1 MPDVNVTPVSL
12 KCKICGGDIVNDY
25 LVGTSR
31 CANCGNRWSI
41 ADLYPDYAKY
51 QRIIANVLKANDIIE
66 SDTKVA
72 SANEAKLLF
81 KTSVIEC
88 TKFNDPISSD
98 LIRICEEGQKK
109 ADLLAVYLKGKT
121 YFDKGSYSSA
131 VSTLSKVK
139 GFRDADA
146 MIEIAKEEIEKKRR
160 RDIPWDVIFSMPLPA
175 AVGLFFREVCHW
187 PWAVCI
193 LLFLLGSAG
202 LGYVLYRGGVIEI
215 IIKILSFLVAAP
227 VIIFAVL
234 VYAFKVAVVI
244 AVLVAI
250 FAPIAMFIL
259 FAMFTEQL
267 SIFTNKKN

>member
-31 CANCGNRWSI
+31 CANCGNRWAI

-51 QRIIANVLKANDIIE
+51 QRIIANITKANDIVE
-66 SDTKVA
+66 SENKAA

-88 TKFNDPISSD
+88 SKFNDPISSD
-98 LIRICEEGQKK
+98 LVRICEEGQKK
-109 ADLLAVYLKGKT
+109 ADLLAIYAKGKG
-121 YFDKGSYSSA
+121 YYDKGSYSSA
-131 VSTLSKVK
+131 ISTLSKAK

-146 MIEIAKEEIEKKRR
+146 MIEIAKEELEKKRR
-160 RDIPWDVIFSMPLPA
+160 KDIPWDVVFSLPLPA

-193 LLFLLGSAG
+193 LLFLAGSAG

-215 IIKILSFLVAAP
+215 IIKILSFFAAGP
-227 VIIFAVL
+227 IIIFSIMA
-234 VYAFKVAVVI
+234 YAFHVPTWISVI
-244 AVLVAI
+244 TAI
-250 FAPIAMFIL
+250 GAPIALFIV
-259 FAMFTEQL
+259 FALATEQL
-267 SIFTNKKN
+267 SVLFNKDK

>member
-31 CANCGNRWSI
+31 CANCGNRWAI

-51 QRIIANVLKANDIIE
+51 QRIVSNITKANDILE
-66 SDTKVA
+66 SDSKVA
-72 SANEAKLLF
+72 SANGAKILL
-81 KTSVIEC
+81 KTTAIEC
-88 TKFNDPISSD
+88 AKFNDPISSD

-121 YFDKGSYSSA
+121 YFDKGSYGSA

-160 RDIPWDVIFSMPLPA
+160 RDIPWDVVFSMPIPA

-215 IIKILSFLVAAP
+215 IIKILSFLAAGP
-227 VIIFAVL
+227 IITFSILA
-234 VYAFKVAVVI
+234 YAFHVPTVI
-244 AVLVAI
+244 SVIVAI
-250 FAPIAMFIL
+250 LAPIALFIV

>member
-121 YFDKGSYSSA
+121 YYEKGSYSSA

-215 IIKILSFLVAAP
+215 IIKILSFLAAGP
-227 VIIFAVL
+227 IITFSILA
-234 VYAFKVAVVI
+234 YAFHVPTVI
-244 AVLVAI
+244 SVIVAI
-250 FAPIAMFIL
+250 LAPIALFII

>member
-1 MPDVNVTPVSL
+1 MAELNITPVSL
-12 KCKICGGDIVNDY
+12 KCKICGGDIVNNY
-25 LVGTSR
+25 LAGTSY

-41 ADLYPDYAKY
+41 TDLYPDYAKY
-51 QRIIANVLKANDIIE
+51 QRIIANITKANDIVE
-66 SDTKVA
+66 SDTKAA
-72 SANEAKLLF
+72 SANEAKLLY

-109 ADLLAVYLKGKT
+109 ADLLAVYAKGKG
-121 YFDKGSYSSA
+121 YFDKQSYNSA
-131 VSTLSKVK
+131 LSTLSKVK
-139 GFRDADA
+139 GFRDSEAL
-146 MIEIAKEEIEKKRR
+146 IEICKEEIEKKRKK
-160 RDIPWDVIFSMPLPA
+160 DIPWDVVFSLPIPA

-227 VIIFAVL
+227 VIIFALL

-250 FAPIAMFIL
+250 FAPIALFIL
-259 FAMFTEQL
+259 FALSTEQL

>member
-1 MPDVNVTPVSL
+1 MPDVNITPVSL
-12 KCKICGGDIVNDY
+12 KCTICGGDIVNDY

-31 CANCGNRWSI
+31 CANCGNRWAI
-41 ADLYPDYAKY
+41 ADLFPDYAKY
-51 QRIIANVLKANDIIE
+51 QRIIANITKANDIVE
-66 SDTKVA
+66 SDNKAA
-72 SANEAKLLF
+72 SANEAKLLY

-88 TKFNDPISSD
+88 SKFNDPISSD

-109 ADLLAVYLKGKT
+109 ADLLAIYAKGKG
-121 YFDKGSYSSA
+121 YFDKGSYNSA
-131 VSTLSKVK
+131 LSTLSKVK
-139 GFRDADA
+139 GFRDSEA
-146 MIEIAKEEIEKKRR
+146 MIEICKEEIEKKRKK
-160 RDIPWDVIFSMPLPA
+160 DIPWDVVFSLPIPA

-250 FAPIAMFIL
+250 FAPIALFIL
-259 FAMFTEQL
+259 FALSTEQL

>member
-1 MPDVNVTPVSL
+1 MPDVYVTPVSL
-12 KCKICGGDIVNDY
+12 KCKICGGDIINDY

-31 CANCGNRWSI
+31 CANCGNRWAI

-51 QRIIANVLKANDIIE
+51 QRIIANITKANDIVE
-66 SDTKVA
+66 SENKAA

-88 TKFNDPISSD
+88 AKFNDPISSD

-160 RDIPWDVIFSMPLPA
+160 RDIPWDVVFSMPLPA
-175 AVGLFFREVCHW
+175 AVALFFREVCHW
-187 PWAVCI
+187 PWVVCI
-193 LLFLLGSAG
+193 LLFLAGSAG

-215 IIKILSFLVAAP
+215 IIKILSFLAAGP
-227 VIIFAVL
+227 IILFSILA
-234 VYAFKVAVVI
+234 YAFHVPTVI
-244 AVLVAI
+244 SVIVAI
-250 FAPIAMFIL
+250 VAPIALFIV
-259 FAMFTEQL
+259 FAISTEQL
-267 SIFTNKKN
+267 SILTNNKN

>member
-1 MPDVNVTPVSL
+1 MAELNITPVSL
-12 KCKICGGDIVNDY
+12 KCKICGGDIVNNY
-25 LVGTSR
+25 LAGTSY

-41 ADLYPDYAKY
+41 TDLYPDYAKY
-51 QRIIANVLKANDIIE
+51 QRIIANITKANDIVE
-66 SDTKVA
+66 SDTKAA
-72 SANEAKLLF
+72 SANEAKLLY

-109 ADLLAVYLKGKT
+109 ADLLAVYAKGKG
-121 YFDKGSYSSA
+121 YFDKQSYNSA
-131 VSTLSKVK
+131 LSTLSKVK
-139 GFRDADA
+139 GFRDSEAL
-146 MIEIAKEEIEKKRR
+146 IEICKEEIEKKRKK
-160 RDIPWDVIFSMPLPA
+160 DIPWDVVFSLPIPA

-227 VIIFAVL
+227 VIIFALL

-250 FAPIAMFIL
+250 FAPIALFIL
-259 FAMFTEQL
+259 FALSTEQL
-267 SIFTNKKN
+267 SAFTNKKN

>member
-109 ADLLAVYLKGKT
+109 ADLLAIYLKGKT
-121 YFDKGSYSSA
+121 YYEKGSYSSA

-160 RDIPWDVIFSMPLPA
+160 RDIPWDVVFSMPLPA

-215 IIKILSFLVAAP
+215 IIKILSFLAAGP
-227 VIIFAVL
+227 IITFSILA
-234 VYAFKVAVVI
+234 YAFHVPTVI
-244 AVLVAI
+244 SVIVAI
-250 FAPIAMFIL
+250 LAPIALFII

-267 SIFTNKKN
+267 SIFTNKNN

>member
-1 MPDVNVTPVSL
+1 MPDVYVTPVSL
-12 KCKICGGDIVNDY
+12 KCKICGGDIINDY

-31 CANCGNRWSI
+31 CANCGNRWAI

-51 QRIIANVLKANDIIE
+51 QRIIANITKANDIVE
-66 SDTKVA
+66 SENKAA

-88 TKFNDPISSD
+88 SKFNDPISAD
-98 LIRICEEGQKK
+98 LVRICEEGQKK

-160 RDIPWDVIFSMPLPA
+160 KDIPWDVVFSLPLPA
-175 AVGLFFREVCHW
+175 AVALFFREVCHW

-193 LLFLLGSAG
+193 LLFLAGSAG

-215 IIKILSFLVAAP
+215 IIKILSFLAAGP
-227 VIIFAVL
+227 IILFSILA
-234 VYAFKVAVVI
+234 YAFHVPTVISVIVA
-244 AVLVAI
+244 LV
-250 FAPIAMFIL
+250 APIALFIV
-259 FAMFTEQL
+259 FAISTEQL
-267 SIFTNKKN
+267 SILTNNKN

>member
-31 CANCGNRWSI
+31 CANCGNRWAI

-51 QRIIANVLKANDIIE
+51 QRIVSNITKANDILE
-66 SDTKVA
+66 SDSKVA
-72 SANEAKLLF
+72 SANGAKILL
-81 KTSVIEC
+81 KTTAIEC
-88 TKFNDPISSD
+88 AKFNDPISSD

-215 IIKILSFLVAAP
+215 IIKILSFLAAGP
-227 VIIFAVL
+227 IITFSILA
-234 VYAFKVAVVI
+234 YAFHVPTVI
-244 AVLVAI
+244 SVIVAI
-250 FAPIAMFIL
+250 VAPIALFIV

>member
-12 KCKICGGDIVNDY
+12 KCKICGGDIINDY
-25 LVGTSR
+25 LAGTSA
-31 CANCGNRWSI
+31 CANCGTRWSI
-41 ADLYPDYAKY
+41 IDLYPDYAKY
-51 QRIIANVLKANDIIE
+51 QRIVANIAKANDIVE

-81 KTSVIEC
+81 KTAVIEC
-88 TKFNDPISSD
+88 TKFNDPISSN

-139 GFRDADA
+139 GFRNADA

-160 RDIPWDVIFSMPLPA
+160 RDIPWDVVFSLPLPA

-193 LLFLLGSAG
+193 LLFLAGSAG

-215 IIKILSFLVAAP
+215 IIKILSFLAAGP
-227 VIIFAVL
+227 IIIFSILA
-234 VYAFKVAVVI
+234 YAFHVPTVI
-244 AVLVAI
+244 SVIVAI
-250 FAPIAMFIL
+250 VAPIALFIL
-259 FAMFTEQL
+259 FAMSTEQL
-267 SIFTNKKN
+267 SVLTNNKN